1 MAAVKKNDRLGWGV
15 FYVDENDDIEHSLEK
30 PFKSSTTTA
39 TPSGK
44 EQLVICFLTIN
55 RQVVYLRVLF
65 QPPGNFYPVVIAP
78 PNVYRIKMDFL
89 ASRVSTQDFV
99 GDQIRSIIMDARKQI
114 DMEHRLIAQGNF
126 QSFQVIISKL
136 SLNLNSF
143 DYSNRK
149 ESTGT

>member
-15 FYVDENDDIEHSLEK
+15 FYVDENDDIENSIEK
-30 PFKSSTTTA
+30 PLKSSSTTQ
-39 TPSGK
+39 PNGK

-89 ASRVSTQDFV
+89 ATRVSTQDFV
-99 GDQIRSIIMDARKQI
+99 GDQIRSIILDARKQI
-114 DMEHRLIAQGNF
+114 DMERRLIAQGEFSHTKKIFYLISPTKSFTIFLNF
-126 QSFQVIISKL
+126 L
-136 SLNLNSF
+136 
-143 DYSNRK
+143 R
-149 ESTGT
+149 